1 MNACTERRGAAACG
15 LSSRPPFSPEVD
27 LTTPAFPLP
36 HFDDLQRCRPH
47 SCVAVSPG
55 RQHPPTAGRLS
66 AHRFPRPPKP
76 AQLHPSARPQH
87 QVPFPPLRARGC
99 MAGAHVLAIYRYKE
113 WYSSTFHE
121 DAGRLPR
128 RQRQSESQAVVLLLL
143 TLLTVAIGVHNGLL
157 FCVYCWLCFGSRLPC
172 HVSSVADVSWSERG
186 RGKRCGPL
194 CRAECQRAIRD

>member
-1 MNACTERRGAAACG
+1 MTFSDAGLTLALLSVQGGSTRQRQDDFLLTASHVLQNPHNYTPRHGHSTRSLSRLCAREAAW
-15 LSSRPPFSPEVD
+15 
-27 LTTPAFPLP
+27 
-36 HFDDLQRCRPH
+36 H
-47 SCVAVSPG
+47 
-55 RQHPPTAGRLS
+55 
-66 AHRFPRPPKP
+66 
-76 AQLHPSARPQH
+76 
-87 QVPFPPLRARGC
+87 
-99 MAGAHVLAIYRYKE
+99 GAHVLAIYRYKE